1 MTEFPISTIALV
13 ILCYSAGVLI
23 GWFAQ
28 SIRKKKAVEEAYR
41 SGEEQA
47 RKAHE
52 EEKKLLSEELLD
64 KLESM
69 KNSLVST
76 YEAYEDAL
84 EAVDQRLSPGVK
96 EKLSLSYSGS
106 GEHPTIELKTRNKI
120 SLNGKTDSSDSSHR
134 AEEYSSDEQRLQEST
149 KTISL
154 REQLLWE
161 STGKTEALNDS
172 QTFRKDLN
180 SERPYSNEESGTD
193 LFPR

>member
-1 MTEFPISTIALV
+1 MTEFPISTLALV
-13 ILCYSAGVLI
+13 ILCYSAGLLI

-28 SIRKKKAVEEAYR
+28 SIRKRKAVEEAYR
-41 SGEEQA
+41 SGEEHA

-96 EKLSLSYSGS
+96 EKLSLSYAGS
-106 GEHPTIELKTRNKI
+106 GEHPTIDYKASSNI
-120 SLNGKTDSSDSSHR
+120 SLNGKKDSSNSNHST
-134 AEEYSSDEQRLQEST
+134 DENTLQENT
-149 KTISL
+149 KTTSL
-154 REQLLWE
+154 REQLLSE
-161 STGKTEALNDS
+161 PTGNTEAPNDS
-172 QTFRKDLN
+172 QTLLKDLN
-180 SERPYSNEESGTD
+180 SERPYSNEESGAE

>member
-1 MTEFPISTIALV
+1 MTEFPISTLALI

-28 SIRKKKAVEEAYR
+28 SIRKKKAIEEAYR
-41 SGEEQA
+41 SGEEHA
-47 RKAHE
+47 RKVHE

-96 EKLSLSYSGS
+96 EKLSLSYAGDE
-106 GEHPTIELKTRNKI
+106 EHPTIDFKTSRDTPPLYATTHVSN
-120 SLNGKTDSSDSSHR
+120 SEHAANEHT
-134 AEEYSSDEQRLQEST
+134 LQENT
-149 KTISL
+149 KTPSL
-154 REQLLWE
+154 REQLVSE
-161 STGKTEALNDS
+161 STGRTEASSDS
-172 QTFRKDLN
+172 QTLLKDLN
-180 SERPYSNEESGTD
+180 SERPYSNEEPGSD